1 MTTLGRTWWGQRF
14 IAALE
19 GFTDSGRLQRGR
31 SYSGDSRVLAFAIA
45 DGLVTATVRGN
56 VNPYYGV
63 YKEPRYQ
70 TRIQMTQIPTK
81 DWDQAIA
88 YLGSRADLIA
98 KLLLHEMPDGIDEAF
113 AGLNL
118 PLLPRSRKDFALT
131 ACSCPDDYNPCK
143 HIAGVYYRLAAQ
155 LDRDPFLL
163 FELRGLSRTH
173 LHQALATTP
182 LGQALASLRP
192 AEEEDPAAPL
202 APATS
207 FFTRPV
213 AAEIGTAFTRPMAA
227 VMGTAGIPHR
237 LGVADIPDRRGKDGH
252 AKTSGT
258 DITFIEPEA
267 DDALAAPS
275 DYHAFWTGRHR
286 LPTEIEPATPPVL
299 SAILVRKAGDYPGFW
314 DRDSSFIA
322 VMEELYQRV
331 RDKSRDLL

>member
-45 DGLVTATVRGN
+45 DGLVSATVRGN

-70 TRIQMTQIPTK
+70 TRIQMTQIPAK

-113 AGLNL
+113 AGLKL

-213 AAEIGTAFTRPMAA
+213 AAVI
-227 VMGTAGIPHR
+227 GTAGIPHR
-237 LGVADIPDRRGKDGH
+237 LGVADTPNRRGKVGH

-258 DITFIEPEA
+258 DITSIEPEA

-299 SAILVRKAGDYPGFW
+299 PAILVRKAGDYPGFW